1 MRNISP
7 RVNKILD
14 ERKPVCARR
23 KDGGCA
29 GRLTR
34 EHALIYGG
42 RQIDEAWAI
51 VFLCAYHH
59 AVDEY
64 QDCGD
69 LQKEK
74 NVWIALNQA
83 TDDELKKYSKAI
95 NYIRMR
101 DILNVKYGKHDIKR
115 ELLQEKNSRI
125 L

>member
-1 MRNISP
+1 MRKISP
-7 RVNKILD
+7 RVRAILD
-14 ERKPVCARR
+14 ERNPICARC
-23 KDGGCA
+23 KDGWCA

-34 EHALIYGG
+34 EHSLIYGG

-51 VFLCAYHH
+51 VFLCARHH

-83 TDDELKKYSKAI
+83 TDLELKKYSKAI
-95 NYIRMR
+95 DYVKLREK
-101 DILNVKYGKHDIKR
+101 LNNKYGKHNI
-115 ELLQEKNSRI
+115 
-125 L
+125 

>member
-1 MRNISP
+1 MRPISP
-7 RVNKILD
+7 RVRKILD

-23 KDGGCA
+23 IDGGCA

-34 EHALIYGG
+34 EHSLIYAS

-64 QDCGD
+64 QDGGD

-83 TDDELKKYSKAI
+83 TDEELKKYSKAI

-101 DILNVKYGKHDIKR
+101 DILNLKYGKYYP
-115 ELLQEKNSRI
+115 
-125 L
+125 

>member
-1 MRNISP
+1 MRKISE
-7 RVNKILD
+7 RVNRILD

-23 KDGGCA
+23 IDGGCA

-34 EHALIYGG
+34 EHALIYAG

-51 VFLCAYHH
+51 VFLCARHH

-83 TDDELKKYSKAI
+83 TEDELKQYSKAI
-95 NYIRMR
+95 NYISYR
-101 DILNVKYGKHDIKR
+101 DRLNKIYGKYNK
-115 ELLQEKNSRI
+115 
-125 L
+125 